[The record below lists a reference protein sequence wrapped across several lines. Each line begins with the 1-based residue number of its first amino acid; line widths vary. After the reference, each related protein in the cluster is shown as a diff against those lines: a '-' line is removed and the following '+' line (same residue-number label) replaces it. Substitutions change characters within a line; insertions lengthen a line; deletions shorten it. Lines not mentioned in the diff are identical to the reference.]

1 MFLTLNLSGSLEIE
15 TLEGKGYI
23 RVNTTS
29 DKALSFLLIP
39 KGTEYEDLS
48 TEFTISTSKEEV
60 EICETISVID
70 N

>member
-1 MFLTLNLSGSLEIE
+1 
-15 TLEGKGYI
+15 
-23 RVNTTS
+23 
-29 DKALSFLLIP
+29 LSFLLIP